1 MYQATKKG
9 GCEASFKK
17 KKKGQGWKGW
27 IQSQNHKKTIQISKS
42 GKKNKKKTKSW
53 IAPLI

>member
-42 GKKNKKKTKSW
+42 GKKNKKKQN
-53 IAPLI
+53 PELLP